1 MGIIQAKLIESMR
14 SILPIGAIVF
24 LLSLTIAPMDT
35 GTFLLFLVGLAFLIV
50 GLSVFTMG
58 VEMSMNTL
66 GSRIGASLSNSKSA
80 WFIAFIGFIIGILV
94 TASEPDLQILAELV
108 SGVPNLLLILIV
120 SVGVGIFLVI
130 ALLRVRYGI
139 SLSVLLT
146 VFYSIVFVLC
156 IFVPSEFWALAFD
169 SGGVTTGPMTVPF
182 IMALGAGA
190 SGAKSRKH
198 GSHDDSFGL
207 VALCSIGPI
216 ISVLILGICASFGD
230 MNYTPEPATV
240 LADTREG
247 ALVYLG
253 GLADAAKEVA
263 IALLPILVF
272 TALFQLISRPFSRRQ
287 VFRIGVGVAYVF
299 FGLMFFLTG
308 ANTGLLPVG
317 RSFGATLSGVLGG
330 YVLIPVS
337 MCLGYFIISAEP
349 AVYVLN
355 RQVEQV
361 TAGAIS
367 SSTIRIALSVGV
379 SAALGLSM
387 LRVLTGMSILF
398 ILIPG
403 YLIALVLSFIVPPF
417 FTGIAFDSGGVA
429 SGTMMSAFVLP
440 LAIGS
445 CSALGG
451 NIMTDAYG
459 CVAFAAM
466 TPIISIQICG
476 LIYKLKANRAVR
488 RFNNEDE
495 YFIDYTKEEGGVN
508 YAAP

>member
-146 VFYSIVFVLC
+146 VFYGIVFVLC

-182 IMALGAGA
+182 IMALGAGV

-216 ISVLILGICASFGD
+216 ISVLILGICANFGD

-240 LADTREG
+240 LANTREG

-387 LRVLTGMSILF
+387 LRVLTGISILF

-459 CVAFAAM
+459 CVALAAM